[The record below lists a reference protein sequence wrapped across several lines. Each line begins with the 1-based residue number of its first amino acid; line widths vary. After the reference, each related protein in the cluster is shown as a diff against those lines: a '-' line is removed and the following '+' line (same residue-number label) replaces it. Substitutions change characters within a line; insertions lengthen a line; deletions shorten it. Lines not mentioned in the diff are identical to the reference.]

1 MGLWRNSDGF
11 LRSPFWVLDFLLPGQ
26 QSYVSC
32 LRSLA
37 CQASSGR
44 QSCLS
49 CSPVSTAWVWQGQSC
64 VSNSPISTAWKYG
77 GQWLFMK
84 SSLFYWEQEKGQSVI
99 LVQFGIHWLPGWY
112 GEQWLL
118 LKPPFIYCRKKP
130 DIRASYHHISSN
142 SENVTAY
149 MLYNF
154 SSLSTDLAKNEL
166 KWLLMR
172 YELTLVWHCAG
183 SLFYKIDCRLLL
195 KEIVSYEMS
204 SPGTWHEERSK
215 N

>member
-1 MGLWRNSDGF
+1 MKSSLFYWEQEKGQSVILVQFGIHW
-11 LRSPFWVLDFLLPGQ
+11 LPG
-26 QSYVSC
+26 
-32 LRSLA
+32 
-37 CQASSGR
+37 
-44 QSCLS
+44 
-49 CSPVSTAWVWQGQSC
+49 W
-64 VSNSPISTAWKYG
+64 YG
-77 GQWLFMK
+77 EQWLFMK
-84 SSLFYWEQEKGQSVI
+84 SSLFYWEQESGRSVIFVQFGIHWLLGWYGGQWFFMKSSLFYCEQEKGQSVI

-118 LKPPFIYCRKKP
+118 LKPPFIYCRQKP

-154 SSLSTDLAKNEL
+154 SSLSTDLTKNEL

-204 SPGTWHEERSK
+204 SPCTWHEERSK